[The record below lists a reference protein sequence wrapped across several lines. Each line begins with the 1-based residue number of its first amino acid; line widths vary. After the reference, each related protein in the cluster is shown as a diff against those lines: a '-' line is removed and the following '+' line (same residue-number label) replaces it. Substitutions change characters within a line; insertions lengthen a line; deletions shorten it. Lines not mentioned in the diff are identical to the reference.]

1 MKRCINYVTTY
12 SNLLHQCLVAVC
24 RRKQH
29 FVEQEKLEQP
39 PEKELSCLQS
49 DEVPHDLTTCLFDD
63 SSTINHRILSDG
75 STAVSDTNVE
85 QQIPSDVCE
94 ETFSTEATESNSCS
108 EIITQIVSEEAP
120 VDHSYTR
127 WDQMGYNCVYC
138 KKTFVGKVN
147 LVSHQTSCRP
157 EKVLHCPENDV
168 IVHECAQHFKNRER
182 PRMQKKKFG
191 EDIIKIN
198 WLATD
203 NSCLEEGK
211 NLVSDD
217 SSINEMSK
225 YKQSEKDVETL
236 KASSLETDVESR
248 LVLPALKISAQ
259 NVGSL
264 RTKVY
269 KQTGRNVV
277 EIVRMADI
285 LVEPEGR
292 ILKERKS
299 KFRVKISKNFENIDN
314 SMKSKIMGAIRGM
327 IKESGNKR
335 SKGKET
341 EGSHQD
347 GEEMQIPTDSEETA
361 PENKQRVGGIQP
373 RRLKCKH
380 CEHLSVTLEEHLRH
394 VREQCPVS
402 FICTHCDKQFSSKTG
417 LQLHTSIHTQE
428 KPFICEYCG
437 KCFRNRQSLKNH
449 LYTHDQGEKMFECRD
464 CGKKFGTRGGYESHC
479 ASHSEA
485 SCLCD
490 LCGKRMKH
498 TRSLRVHRLTHI
510 DPSFFRRHCCTV
522 CGKACRNR

>member
-1 MKRCINYVTTY
+1 VTTY
-12 SNLLHQCLVAVC
+12 SNLLHQCLVAIC

-63 SSTINHRILSDG
+63 SSTINLHILSDG

-85 QQIPSDVCE
+85 RQISSDVYE
-94 ETFSTEATESNSCS
+94 ETFSTETTKSNSCS
-108 EIITQIVSEEAP
+108 EIITQIVSKEAP

-127 WDQMGYNCVYC
+127 WDQTGYNCVYC
-138 KKTFVGKVN
+138 KKTYVGKVN
-147 LVSHQTSCRP
+147 LVSHQTSCHP
-157 EKVLHCPENDV
+157 EKVFHCPEDDV
-168 IVHECAQHFKNRER
+168 IVHECEQHFKDHKR
-182 PRMQKKKFG
+182 PHMQKKKIG
-191 EDIIKIN
+191 EDTIKIN
-198 WLATD
+198 WHATD

-211 NLVSDD
+211 NLVSDN
-217 SSINEMSK
+217 SSIHEMSEDG
-225 YKQSEKDVETL
+225 QSEKDVETH
-236 KASSLETDVESR
+236 KASSLEADVESC

-259 NVGSL
+259 NVASL
-264 RTKVY
+264 RTK
-269 KQTGRNVV
+269 QTGHNVV

-285 LVEPEGR
+285 LVEPEGCF
-292 ILKERKS
+292 LKERKS

-327 IKESGNKR
+327 VKESENKR
-335 SKGKET
+335 KKVKET
-341 EGSHQD
+341 ERSHQD
-347 GEEMQIPTDSEETA
+347 GEEMHKPTDSEETA
-361 PENKQRVGGIQP
+361 LENKQNVGGIQP

-394 VREQCPVS
+394 FREHCPVS
-402 FICTHCDKQFSSKTG
+402 FTCTHCEKQFSSKIG

-510 DPSFFRRHCCTV
+510 DPSFFRRYCCTV

>member
-1 MKRCINYVTTY
+1 MTTY
-12 SNLLHQCLVAVC
+12 INLLHQCLVAVC

-29 FVEQEKLEQP
+29 FIEQEKLEQP

-63 SSTINHRILSDG
+63 SSTVNHHILSDG
-75 STAVSDTNVE
+75 STAVSDTKVE
-85 QQIPSDVCE
+85 QQISSDVYE
-94 ETFSTEATESNSCS
+94 ETFSAEATESNFCS
-108 EIITQIVSEEAP
+108 EIITHIVSKEAP

-127 WDQMGYNCVYC
+127 WDQTGYNCVYC
-138 KKTFVGKVN
+138 KKNFVGEVN
-147 LVSHQTSCRP
+147 LISHQTSCHP
-157 EKVLHCPENDV
+157 EEVLHYPEDNV
-168 IVHECAQHFKNRER
+168 IVHECEQHFIDRKR
-182 PRMQKKKFG
+182 PHTQKKKFG
-191 EDIIKIN
+191 KDMKIN
-198 WLATD
+198 WHASD
-203 NSCLEEGK
+203 NSCLEEG
-211 NLVSDD
+211 NDLVSN
-217 SSINEMSK
+217 SSDINEMSK
-225 YKQSEKDVETL
+225 YRQSEKDFESV
-236 KASSLETDVESR
+236 KASSLETHVESR
-248 LVLPALKISAQ
+248 LVLPALKISAK
-259 NVGSL
+259 NTASL

-269 KQTGRNVV
+269 KQTGHNVV

-285 LVEPEGR
+285 LVEPEGP

-299 KFRVKISKNFENIDN
+299 KFRVKISKNFKNIDN
-314 SMKSKIMGAIRGM
+314 SVKSKIMGAIRGM
-327 IKESGNKR
+327 IKESENKR
-335 SKGKET
+335 STLKET
-341 EGSHQD
+341 ERSNQD
-347 GEEMQIPTDSEETA
+347 GEEIHKPTDIEETA
-361 PENKQRVGGIQP
+361 PEHKQKVGGIQP

-380 CEHLSVTLEEHLRH
+380 CEHLSVTLEEHLTH
-394 VREQCPVS
+394 VRERCPVS
-402 FICTHCDKQFSSKTG
+402 FTCPLCDKQFSSKTG

-428 KPFICEYCG
+428 KPFVCEYCG

-510 DPSFFRRHCCTV
+510 DPSFFRRHSCTV

>member
-1 MKRCINYVTTY
+1 MTTY

-63 SSTINHRILSDG
+63 SSTVNHHILSDG

-85 QQIPSDVCE
+85 QQISSDVYE
-94 ETFSTEATESNSCS
+94 EIFSTEATESNSCS
-108 EIITQIVSEEAP
+108 ERITQIVSKEAP
-120 VDHSYTR
+120 LDHSYTR
-127 WDQMGYNCVYC
+127 WDQTGYNCVYC

-147 LVSHQTSCRP
+147 LVSHQTSCHL
-157 EKVLHCPENDV
+157 EKVFHCPEDDV
-168 IVHECAQHFKNRER
+168 IVHECEQHFKDHKR
-182 PRMQKKKFG
+182 PHMQKKKFG
-191 EDIIKIN
+191 EDIKIN
-198 WLATD
+198 CNATD
-203 NSCLEEGK
+203 SYCLEEGK
-211 NLVSDD
+211 NLVSDN
-217 SSINEMSK
+217 SGINEMSK
-225 YKQSEKDVETL
+225 YRQSEEDVKTL
-236 KASSLETDVESR
+236 KATSLETDVESHM
-248 LVLPALKISAQ
+248 VFPALKISAQ
-259 NVGSL
+259 NMASL
-264 RTKVY
+264 HKNIY
-269 KQTGRNVV
+269 KQTGHNVV

-285 LVEPEGR
+285 LVEPEGC

-299 KFRVKISKNFENIDN
+299 KFRVKISKNFENIDD
-314 SMKSKIMGAIRGM
+314 STKSKIMGAIRGM
-327 IKESGNKR
+327 IKESENKI
-335 SKGKET
+335 SKVKDT
-341 EGSHQD
+341 ERSHQD
-347 GEEMQIPTDSEETA
+347 GEEMHKPTDSEETA
-361 PENKQRVGGIQP
+361 SENKQNVGGIQP

-380 CEHLSVTLEEHLRH
+380 CEHLSITLEEHLRH
-394 VREQCPVS
+394 VRERCPVS
-402 FICTHCDKQFSSKTG
+402 FTCTHCDKQFSSKTG
-417 LQLHTSIHTQE
+417 LHLHTSIHTQE

-437 KCFRNRQSLKNH
+437 KRFRNRQSLKNH
-449 LYTHDQGEKMFECRD
+449 LYIHDQGEKMFECRD

>member
-39 PEKELSCLQS
+39 PEKELSILQS
-49 DEVPHDLTTCLFDD
+49 DEVPHDLTTSLFDD
-63 SSTINHRILSDG
+63 SSTVNHRILSDG

-85 QQIPSDVCE
+85 QQISSDVYE

-108 EIITQIVSEEAP
+108 EIITQIVSKEAP
-120 VDHSYTR
+120 ADHSYTCL
-127 WDQMGYNCVYC
+127 DQTGYNCVYC

-147 LVSHQTSCRP
+147 LVSHQTSCHP
-157 EKVLHCPENDV
+157 EKVFHCPEDDV
-168 IVHECAQHFKNRER
+168 IVHECEQHFKDCKRS
-182 PRMQKKKFG
+182 RMQKKKFG
-191 EDIIKIN
+191 EDVIKIN
-198 WLATD
+198 WHAVD
-203 NSCLEEGK
+203 DSCLEEGK
-211 NLVSDD
+211 NLVSDN

-225 YKQSEKDVETL
+225 HRQSEKDVETL
-236 KASSLETDVESR
+236 KASSLETYVESR
-248 LVLPALKISAQ
+248 LILPALKISAQ
-259 NVGSL
+259 NMASSH
-264 RTKVY
+264 TKVH
-269 KQTGRNVV
+269 KQTGHNIV

-285 LVEPEGR
+285 LVEPEGC

-299 KFRVKISKNFENIDN
+299 KFRVKMSKNFENIDN

-335 SKGKET
+335 SKIE
-341 EGSHQD
+341 ESHQY
-347 GEEMQIPTDSEETA
+347 GEEMHKPTDSEEA
-361 PENKQRVGGIQP
+361 ARENKQKVGRIQP
-373 RRLKCKH
+373 RHLKCKH
-380 CEHLSVTLEEHLRH
+380 CEHPSVTLEEHLRH
-394 VREQCPVS
+394 VRERCPVS
-402 FICTHCDKQFSSKTG
+402 FTCTHCDKQFSSRTG

-437 KCFRNRQSLKNH
+437 KRFRNRQSLKNH
-449 LYTHDQGEKMFECRD
+449 LYTHDQGEKMFECRV

-510 DPSFFRRHCCTV
+510 DPNFFRRHCCTV

>member
-1 MKRCINYVTTY
+1 VTTY

-24 RRKQH
+24 LRKQH

-63 SSTINHRILSDG
+63 SSTVNHCVLSDG

-85 QQIPSDVCE
+85 QQISSDVYE

-108 EIITQIVSEEAP
+108 EIITQIVSKETP

-147 LVSHQTSCRP
+147 LVSHQTSCHCK
-157 EKVLHCPENDV
+157 KVFHCPEEDV
-168 IVHECAQHFKNRER
+168 VAAHECEQQDHKR
-182 PRMQKKKFG
+182 PHMQQKKFG

-198 WLATD
+198 WHATD

-211 NLVSDD
+211 NLVSDN
-217 SSINEMSK
+217 SGINEMSK
-225 YKQSEKDVETL
+225 YRQSEKDVETV
-236 KASSLETDVESR
+236 KATSLETDVESHA
-248 LVLPALKISAQ
+248 VLPALKISAQ
-259 NVGSL
+259 NMASL
-264 RTKVY
+264 HKKVY

-285 LVEPEGR
+285 LVETER
-292 ILKERKS
+292 CILKERKS
-299 KFRVKISKNFENIDN
+299 KFRVKISKNFENID
-314 SMKSKIMGAIRGM
+314 SSVKSKIMGAIRGM
-327 IKESGNKR
+327 IKESENKINKVKDTKR
-335 SKGKET
+335 S
-341 EGSHQD
+341 HRD
-347 GEEMQIPTDSEETA
+347 GQEIHKPTDSEETA
-361 PENKQRVGGIQP
+361 PENKQNVGGIQP

-394 VREQCPVS
+394 VRERCPVS
-402 FICTHCDKQFSSKTG
+402 FTCTHCDKQFSSKTG
-417 LQLHTSIHTQE
+417 LHLHTSIHTQE

-437 KCFRNRQSLKNH
+437 RCFRNRQSLKNH

-498 TRSLRVHRLTHI
+498 TRSLRVHKLTHI

>member
-24 RRKQH
+24 RRKQD

-39 PEKELSCLQS
+39 SEKELSCLQS

-75 STAVSDTNVE
+75 STAVSDTNIE
-85 QQIPSDVCE
+85 QQISSDVYE
-94 ETFSTEATESNSCS
+94 ETFSTDAAESNYCS
-108 EIITQIVSEEAP
+108 EIITQIVSKEAT

-127 WDQMGYNCVYC
+127 WDQAGYNCVYC
-138 KKTFVGKVN
+138 RKNFVGKVN
-147 LVSHQTSCRP
+147 LISHQTSCHP
-157 EKVLHCPENDV
+157 EKVFHCPEDDA
-168 IVHECAQHFKNRER
+168 IVHECEQHFKDRER
-182 PRMQKKKFG
+182 PHMQKKKFN

-198 WLATD
+198 WHAAD
-203 NSCLEEGK
+203 NSCLEEDK
-211 NLVSDD
+211 NLVSDN
-217 SSINEMSK
+217 SGINEMSM
-225 YKQSEKDVETL
+225 YRQNEKDVETL
-236 KASSLETDVESR
+236 RASSLETDVESR
-248 LVLPALKISAQ
+248 LVLPALKIPAQ
-259 NVGSL
+259 NMASL
-264 RTKVY
+264 HTEVC
-269 KQTGRNVV
+269 KQTGHNVV

-285 LVEPEGR
+285 LVEPER
-292 ILKERKS
+292 CILKKRKS

-314 SMKSKIMGAIRGM
+314 TMKSKIVGAIRGM
-327 IKESGNKR
+327 IKESENKR
-335 SKGKET
+335 SKYKET
-341 EGSHQD
+341 GGSHQD
-347 GEEMQIPTDSEETA
+347 GEEMHKPTDSEE
-361 PENKQRVGGIQP
+361 NKQKVGGIQP

-394 VREQCPVS
+394 VRERCPVS

-449 LYTHDQGEKMFECRD
+449 LYTHDQGEKMFECPD

-479 ASHSEA
+479 ASHNEA

-510 DPSFFRRHCCTV
+510 DPNFFRRHCCTV

>member
-1 MKRCINYVTTY
+1 
-12 SNLLHQCLVAVC
+12 LVAVC

-49 DEVPHDLTTCLFDD
+49 DEVRHDLTTCLFDD
-63 SSTINHRILSDG
+63 SSTVNHHILSDG
-75 STAVSDTNVE
+75 STAVFDTNVE
-85 QQIPSDVCE
+85 QQISSDVYE
-94 ETFSTEATESNSCS
+94 ETFSTETTESNSCS
-108 EIITQIVSEEAP
+108 ERIAQIVSKEAS

-138 KKTFVGKVN
+138 KKAFVGKVN
-147 LVSHQTSCRP
+147 LVSHQTSCHP
-157 EKVLHCPENDV
+157 EKVFHCPEDGV
-168 IVHECAQHFKNRER
+168 IVHECEQQFKDHKR
-182 PRMQKKKFG
+182 PHMQKKKFG
-191 EDIIKIN
+191 EDIKIN
-198 WLATD
+198 WHATD
-203 NSCLEEGK
+203 NYCSEEGQ
-211 NLVSDD
+211 NLVSDN
-217 SSINEMSK
+217 SGITEMSK
-225 YKQSEKDVETL
+225 YKQSEKDVETV
-236 KASSLETDVESR
+236 KATSLETDVESH
-248 LVLPALKISAQ
+248 LVVPELKISAQ
-259 NVGSL
+259 NMASL
-264 RTKVY
+264 HTKVY
-269 KQTGRNVV
+269 KQTEHNVV
-277 EIVRMADI
+277 QIVRMADI
-285 LVEPEGR
+285 LVEPEGC

-314 SMKSKIMGAIRGM
+314 SLKSKIMGAIRGM
-327 IKESGNKR
+327 VKESENKIN
-335 SKGKET
+335 KVKDT
-341 EGSHQD
+341 ERSHQD
-347 GEEMQIPTDSEETA
+347 GEEMHKPTDSEETA
-361 PENKQRVGGIQP
+361 PENKQNVGGNQP

-394 VREQCPVS
+394 VRERCPVS
-402 FICTHCDKQFSSKTG
+402 FTCTHCDRQLSSKTG
-417 LQLHTSIHTQE
+417 LHLHTSIHTQE

-437 KCFRNRQSLKNH
+437 KRFRNRQSLKNH

-510 DPSFFRRHCCTV
+510 DPSFFRRHSCAV